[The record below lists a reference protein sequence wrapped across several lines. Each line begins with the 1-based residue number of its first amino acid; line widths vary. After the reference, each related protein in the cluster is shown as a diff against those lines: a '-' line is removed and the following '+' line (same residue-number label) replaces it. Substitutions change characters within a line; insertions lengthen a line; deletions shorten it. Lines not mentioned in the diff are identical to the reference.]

1 MDDITA
7 RKLHRQAQAGFRWE
21 GVECR
26 PYKEDTRALFRSVTR
41 QVLFSEPEMAGELR
55 YFQVATG
62 GFTTLERHE
71 HVHGVLVLRGRGRC
85 LVGREV
91 KTIVPNDLITIPAMT
106 WHQFRADE
114 GEPLGFL
121 CMVNAE
127 RDRPQL
133 PQAADLEMLRKD
145 PDVAAFLDARQVHRR

>member
-7 RKLHRQAQAGFRWE
+7 AKLHRRAQPGYRWD

-26 PYKEDTRALFRSVTR
+26 PYKEDERALFRAVTR

-55 YFQVATG
+55 YFEVAPG

-91 KTIVPNDLITIPAMT
+91 KAIAPNDLITIPPMT
-106 WHQFRADE
+106 WHQFRAGAD
-114 GEPLGFL
+114 EPLGFL
-121 CMVNAE
+121 CLVNSE
-127 RDRPQL
+127 RDSPQL

-145 PDVAAFLDARQVHRR
+145 AEVAAFLDDAAPA